1 MRDRPVPWLWIVV
14 LACVYGA
21 WQSWQRRELHHAP
34 GVLVAEE
41 PEQEALDDAPRF
53 EHERYTIRPLATF
66 RLRARVLSREDYRLD
81 AMSDLVP
88 TDLALGWGAMSN
100 SAVLERIDISQSGR
114 FYFWHVQQ
122 FPIPE
127 REIVSHSANMH
138 LIPADAGVAR
148 VLSEV
153 RKGQVIALAGE
164 LVEVTRPDGW
174 RIRSS
179 LTRDDSG
186 AGACEVIWVQDL
198 RVDSTP

>member
-1 MRDRPVPWLWIVV
+1 M
-14 LACVYGA
+14 LACAFGA
-21 WQSWQRRELHHAP
+21 WQSWQRRELHQAP

-41 PEQEALDDAPRF
+41 PEQERLDDAQPF
-53 EHERYTIRPLATF
+53 EVQRYTLRPLARF
-66 RLRARVLSREDYRLD
+66 RLRARVLSREDYHLD

-100 SAVLERIDISQSGR
+100 SAVLKDIQITQSGR
-114 FYFWHVQQ
+114 FYFWQVRR

-138 LIPADAGVAR
+138 LIPADGAVAR
-148 VLSEV
+148 ALSAV

-164 LVEVTRPDGW
+164 LVEAARPDGW

-179 LTRDDSG
+179 LSREDSG
-186 AGACEVIWVQDL
+186 PGACELIWVQDL
-198 RVDSTP
+198 RADSNP

>member
-1 MRDRPVPWLWIVV
+1 LFERSVPWLWIVV
-14 LACVYGA
+14 LACAFGA
-21 WQSWQRRELHHAP
+21 WQSWLRRELHHAP

-41 PEQEALDDAPRF
+41 PEQREIERGEAF
-53 EHERYTIRPLATF
+53 EHDGYTIHPLATF
-66 RLRARVLSREDYRLD
+66 RLRARVLSREDYRFD
-81 AMSDLVP
+81 TMSALAP

-100 SAVLERIDISQSGR
+100 SAVLKGIEVSQSSR

-138 LIPADAGVAR
+138 LIPADGGVAR

-164 LVEVTRPDGW
+164 LVEAARPDGW
-174 RIRSS
+174 HIRSS
-179 LTRDDSG
+179 LRRDDSG
-186 AGACEVIWVQDL
+186 PGACEVIWVQDL